1 MKKLLVV
8 LFLAAITTST
18 VAATA
23 PTVSEKAIKN
33 FKSSFAGARE
43 VLWSEDNGIYTV
55 RFTNNGIRTRVMYSE
70 DGDFLSSHRYYTE
83 EYLPTDIICKL
94 KKKFP
99 TRKIFGI
106 VEYIIGD
113 EISYYVKMED
123 EKTWI
128 TVKVDNYRNTEVT
141 EKYQKG

>member
-1 MKKLLVV
+1 MKKLLFF
-8 LFLAAITTST
+8 LFIAAITINLS
-18 VAATA
+18 AATT

-33 FKSSFAGARE
+33 FKAAFTEARE
-43 VLWSEDNGIYTV
+43 VLWSEENGMYTV
-55 RFTNNGIRTRVMYSE
+55 RFTLNNIRTRVMYSE

-83 EYLPTDIICKL
+83 EYLPTDIVCKL

-99 TRKIFGI
+99 TRKIFGV
-106 VEYIIGD
+106 VEYVIGD
-113 EISYYVKMED
+113 DINYYVKMED

-128 TVKVDNYRNTEVT
+128 TVKVDNYRTTEVT